1 MVASVLA
8 LSAITAERTAV
19 ISCTGEQIGIIAR
32 DPAKVEHLAAHISL
46 N

>member
-1 MVASVLA
+1 MSATAPERAVAIGSV
-8 LSAITAERTAV
+8 
-19 ISCTGEQIGIIAR
+19 GEQIGITAR